1 MLCILG
7 TLDQGN
13 AVFSKDYIK
22 PMRRTLVK
30 EPIVIQNNGFFD
42 NLPLS
47 KKRGGRL
54 RIGMPVVQTKS
65 KQERKIEELQARM
78 QAFQERTQK
87 QIDQQRESLI
97 EE

>member
-7 TLDQGN
+7 TLDPEN

-22 PMRRTLVK
+22 SMRRTLVK
-30 EPIVIQNNGFFD
+30 EPIEIQNNGFFD

-54 RIGMPVVQTKS
+54 RIGVPMIQTKS
-65 KQERKIEELQARM
+65 KQERKNEELQARM

>member
-7 TLDQGN
+7 TLDPEN

-87 QIDQQRESLI
+87 QIYLQRD
-97 EE
+97 

>member
-7 TLDQGN
+7 TLDPGN

-30 EPIVIQNNGFFD
+30 EPIEIQNNGFFD

-47 KKRGGRL
+47 KKKGGRL
-54 RIGMPVVQTKS
+54 RIGVPVIQTKS

-78 QAFQERTQK
+78 QTF
-87 QIDQQRESLI
+87 
-97 EE
+97 

>member
-7 TLDQGN
+7 TLDPGN

-30 EPIVIQNNGFFD
+30 EPIEIQNNGFFD

-87 QIDQQRESLI
+87 QID
-97 EE
+97 

>member
-1 MLCILG
+1 M
-7 TLDQGN
+7 
-13 AVFSKDYIK
+13 FSKDYIK
-22 PMRRTLVK
+22 PLRRTLVK
-30 EPIVIQNNGFFD
+30 EPIEIQNNGFFD

-54 RIGMPVVQTKS
+54 RIGVPVVQTKS